1 MEAKVAA
8 GYFTDGVVPDE
19 AALASTKGRGLKS

>member
-8 GYFTDGVVPDE
+8 GYFTDGPVPTGE
-19 AALASTKGRGLKS
+19 ELAAVKGRGLE

>member
-8 GYFTDGVVPDE
+8 GYFTDGRVLMPDD
-19 AALASTKGRGLKS
+19 LARVQGRSLE